1 MPLHN
6 LFLHIHAKIHKT
18 GKCMCMNVLP
28 VPNLLTYYNKIEFEV
43 FFVVDLPV
51 LYANIRLVSYFT
63 TPLS

>member
-1 MPLHN
+1 M
-6 LFLHIHAKIHKT
+6 
-18 GKCMCMNVLP
+18 
-28 VPNLLTYYNKIEFEV
+28 IEFEV